1 MRGMILLWAALLL
14 SPQESA
20 VPQNPVPLERRKL
33 DLELRRFEVRQ
44 KLQEAPPEAR
54 KDLEQQLV
62 QIDRDLADVLR
73 KIDEEH
79 RNGPGAWV
87 RSLRLEGEALMTHWD
102 NDLALKDSFGWG
114 VGLHLPDPLTFRY
127 RRWEPRDEL
136 GNTGAT
142 VQVYQIGLHWGT
154 NVTEAQPVTLT
165 LGTAFG
171 WVHLES
177 SAHGSDSDTG
187 WIWTTQ
193 PALEWEFARRA
204 RLTLGA
210 DIDLMRT
217 DFNNER
223 THTFHSFSG
232 VLSLELKF

>member
-1 MRGMILLWAALLL
+1 MRGMILLFAALALAVQEPAA
-14 SPQESA
+14 PQDPA
-20 VPQNPVPLERRKL
+20 PLERRKL
-33 DLELRRFEVRQ
+33 ELELRRFEVRQ
-44 KLQEAPPEAR
+44 KLQEAPPEGR
-54 KDLEQQLV
+54 KDLEEQLG
-62 QIDRDLADVLR
+62 QIDRDLADLRR
-73 KIDEEH
+73 KIDEEQ
-79 RNGPGAWV
+79 RNGPASWV

-102 NDLALKDSFGWG
+102 NDLELKDGFGWG

-127 RRWEPRDEL
+127 RRWDPRDEL
-136 GNTGAT
+136 GDAGAT
-142 VQVYQIGLHWGT
+142 VQVYEIGLHWGT
-154 NVTEAQPVTLT
+154 NVTEEFPVTFT

-171 WVHLES
+171 WVHLDS

-193 PALEWEFARRA
+193 PNLEWEVTRRA